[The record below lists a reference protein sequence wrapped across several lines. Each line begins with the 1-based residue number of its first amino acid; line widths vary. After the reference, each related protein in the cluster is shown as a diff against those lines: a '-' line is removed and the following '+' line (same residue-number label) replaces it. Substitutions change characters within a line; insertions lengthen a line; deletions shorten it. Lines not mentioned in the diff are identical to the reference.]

1 LKTELGKLES
11 MKTSAVTAKLKG
23 EDKIKTEAEIQ
34 ATVTKITDLEAKVT
48 QADAALIDQKQKIKD
63 M

>member
-1 LKTELGKLES
+1 
-11 MKTSAVTAKLKG
+11 MKTSAVTSKLKG